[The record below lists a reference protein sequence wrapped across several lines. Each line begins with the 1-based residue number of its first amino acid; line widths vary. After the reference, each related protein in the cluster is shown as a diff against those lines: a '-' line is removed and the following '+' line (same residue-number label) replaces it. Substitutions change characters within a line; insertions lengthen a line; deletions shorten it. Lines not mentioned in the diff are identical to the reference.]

1 MRNLFKRR
9 KKNKASNHV
18 QDGKK
23 MDQTSSESKQI
34 EGMNAPGA
42 IEGKLVVMGRES
54 DFSQEVISYAV
65 DMAKRMSFE
74 ILALNS
80 APLNCDAF
88 SLFST
93 SKHKL
98 CNEFKAISEKNAMAF
113 RQAAEENSIPFTQII
128 KFDEPEKALS
138 EVQRE
143 FGQIEFVISEP
154 QSSPDV
160 NRVSNQNRPQNEV
173 LVYSMI

>member
-9 KKNKASNHV
+9 KKNKAIRHV

-23 MDQTSSESKQI
+23 LDQTSCEPKQI
-34 EGMNAPGA
+34 EDMDEPSS

-93 SKHKL
+93 SKNKL
-98 CNEFKAISEKNAMAF
+98 CNEFKEISENNAMAF
-113 RQAAEENSIPFTQII
+113 RHAAEENGIPFTQII
-128 KFDEPEKALS
+128 KFDEPDKALS
-138 EVQRE
+138 DVQRE
-143 FGQIEFVISEP
+143 FGHIEFVISEP
-154 QSSPDV
+154 QPSSNV
-160 NRVSNQNRPQNEV
+160 NRVANQNRPQNEV

>member
-1 MRNLFKRR
+1 MRNPFRR
-9 KKNKASNHV
+9 KKKNKAVNCV
-18 QDGKK
+18 QDEKNQV
-23 MDQTSSESKQI
+23 QTSSDYRQI
-34 EGMNAPGA
+34 EGMDASCA
-42 IEGKLVVMGRES
+42 IEGKLLVMGRES

-80 APLNCDAF
+80 APLNNDAF

-93 SKHKL
+93 SKNKL
-98 CNEFKAISEKNAMAF
+98 CNEFKEISEKNAMAF
-113 RQAAEENSIPFTQII
+113 RQAAEENGIPFTQII
-128 KFDEPEKALS
+128 KFDEPDTALS

-143 FGQIEFVISEP
+143 FGHIEFVISEP
-154 QSSPDV
+154 QSSQDV